1 MARVHHIRHR
11 HRIIR
16 AVTTMDV
23 LRFGAPLI
31 AVMLLLALCAPR

>member
-1 MARVHHIRHR
+1 MARTHLIRHR

-16 AVTTMDV
+16 AITASDV

-31 AVMLLLALCAPR
+31 AVMLFLALCAPR